1 MPIISVVVPAYNSQS
16 TILETIN
23 SVLEQTFSDFELIV
37 INDGST
43 DKTLEIL
50 ATVKD
55 ARLKV
60 YSYPNGGLPAAR
72 NRGIARASGEF
83 ISFIDADDLW
93 TPDKLELQLQALQK
107 SPSAGVAYSWT
118 ICMGNNGESFHP
130 GVSESYQGNVY
141 QYLLIGNF
149 IASGSNVLLR
159 QQAIESVGYFDE
171 SLKSSED
178 WDYWLRL
185 APKWDF
191 VVVPKPQIIYRLSS
205 GAMSSKL
212 DVMEKYQTIVLEKAF
227 ASAPPQLHN
236 LENRGFAYI
245 YLFMTRLYLSRA
257 NNAKVLN
264 KATEKL
270 SQAIRFSPKILMSKE
285 ALLLAVK
292 IIILRILSPKI
303 ASNILSKTVRIRK
316 AADPRLQTNSLRSY

>member
-16 TILETIN
+16 TILETID
-23 SVLEQTFSDFELIV
+23 SVLGQTFSDFELIV

-43 DKTLEIL
+43 DNTLEIL
-50 ATVKD
+50 TSVKD
-55 ARLKV
+55 TRLKV

-93 TPDKLELQLQALQK
+93 TPDKLELQIQALQK
-107 SPSAGVAYSWT
+107 NPSAGVAYSWT

-141 QYLLIGNF
+141 ANLLVGNF

-159 QQAIESVGYFDE
+159 KETIESAGYFDE

-205 GAMSSKL
+205 GAMSSNL
-212 DVMEKYQTIVLEKAF
+212 DVMEKYQTLVLKRAF
-227 ASAPPQLHN
+227 ELAPAQLHH
-236 LENRGFAYI
+236 LKNRGFAYI

-257 NNAKVLN
+257 NNAKVL
-264 KATEKL
+264 KQATQKL
-270 SQAIRFSPKILMSKE
+270 WKAIRLSPNILMSKE
-285 ALLLAVK
+285 ALLL
-292 IIILRILSPKI
+292 IIKVTLLRIISPKI
-303 ASNILSKTVRIRK
+303 AANILSKTIRVRK
-316 AADPRLQTNSLRSY
+316 AADPRLQAN